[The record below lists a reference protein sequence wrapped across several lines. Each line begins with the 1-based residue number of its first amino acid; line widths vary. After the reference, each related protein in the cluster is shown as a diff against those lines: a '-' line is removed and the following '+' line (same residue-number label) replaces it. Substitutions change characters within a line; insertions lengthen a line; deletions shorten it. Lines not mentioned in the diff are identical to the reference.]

1 MSRIA
6 RLEMADDAD
15 EIDDGEMHS
24 DDDEFNVKDEEQ
36 VSADNECHS
45 DEVVSE
51 CSSIKSV
58 LEARP

>member
-1 MSRIA
+1 
-6 RLEMADDAD
+6 MADDAD

-36 VSADNECHS
+36 IYADNECHS